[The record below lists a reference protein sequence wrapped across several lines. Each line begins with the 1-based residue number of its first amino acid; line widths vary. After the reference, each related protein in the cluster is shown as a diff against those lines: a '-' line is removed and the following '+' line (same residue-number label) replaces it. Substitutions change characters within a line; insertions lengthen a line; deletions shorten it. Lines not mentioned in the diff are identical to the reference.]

1 MLSSD
6 RAAQGLLSGVRIL
19 SFGTFVAGNI
29 CPLLLAELGA
39 DVVRVET
46 KDRPEALRS
55 YFFPDQAPVPEPSGI
70 YTTGLFGGL
79 ARSTRSASIDMR
91 TSGGRATLREL
102 VRECDVLI
110 ENLGPG
116 TMDAWGCSY
125 AELHQLNPALVML
138 SMSGYGRSGPL
149 AKYRAYASNINNHL
163 GLTDAWAP
171 DGTHFDFVAG
181 IHGAH
186 AVAAGLAA
194 VNRGASGV
202 AIDLAQTEAGA
213 TVMAPLYLDFLANGR
228 EWEAGPNEVPGSLLS
243 TVVQC
248 RGADAWVAIEL
259 EDVSDCQVICRF
271 LEGDDLFNETMPV
284 SASALANLQ
293 SSIAEW
299 AKGLTP
305 MQVTLKLQLLGL
317 AAGPVQNTED
327 LWRDAQLRSRQS
339 FIVVS
344 HPDIGRVEYPDALDR
359 LDRTPGRVASRAPRL
374 GEHTS
379 EVLQQWLG
387 LDATAIANLE
397 SSGAV
402 WQAREDPPESG
413 APALS

>member
-6 RAAQGLLSGVRIL
+6 RETQGVLSGVRII

-29 CPLLLAELGA
+29 CPLLLAEMGA
-39 DVVRVET
+39 DVVRVESRN
-46 KDRPEALRS
+46 RPEALRS
-55 YFFPDQAPVPEPSGI
+55 YTFPDQVPVPEPSGI
-70 YTTGLFGGL
+70 HTCGLFGGL
-79 ARSTRSASIDMR
+79 ARSTRSACIDMQ
-91 TSGGRATLREL
+91 TPEGRDTLREL

-116 TMDAWGCSY
+116 TMEAWGCSY

-163 GLTDAWAP
+163 GLTDAWAL

-194 VNRGASGV
+194 VNRGAPGV
-202 AIDLAQTEAGA
+202 AIDMAQTEAGA

-228 EWEAGPNEVPGSLLS
+228 EWDAGPNEVLGSLLS
-243 TVVQC
+243 IVVQC

-259 EDVSDCQVICRF
+259 EDVSDWQVMCRF
-271 LEGDDLFNETMPV
+271 LGRDDLSVETVPV
-284 SASALANLQ
+284 SAGARATLQ
-293 SSIAEW
+293 AFIAEW

-305 MQVTLKLQLLGL
+305 MQVTLKLQRLGL

-344 HPDIGRVEYPDALDR
+344 HPDVGSVEYPDALDR
-359 LDRTPGRVASRAPRL
+359 LDRTPGRVVCRAPRL
-374 GEHTS
+374 GEHTT
-379 EVLQQWLG
+379 EVLWQWLG
-387 LDATAIANLE
+387 LDATAIGNLE

-402 WQAREDPPESG
+402 WQAPEIPSESG
-413 APALS
+413 SR